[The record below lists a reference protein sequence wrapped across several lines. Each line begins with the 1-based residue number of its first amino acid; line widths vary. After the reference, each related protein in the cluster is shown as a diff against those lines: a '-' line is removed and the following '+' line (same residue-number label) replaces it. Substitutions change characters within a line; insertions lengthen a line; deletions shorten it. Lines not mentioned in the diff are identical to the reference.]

1 MESNNE
7 CRCKSLGIRAQWND
21 GEARELQ
28 YITRKQEWIFNS
40 EAAQTCCGDIHLPA
54 FTLLRHRPL
63 MDFDSDVGG
72 VFSERPRWMLDPW
85 VLTRL
90 SLVPEYHRNVH
101 QVTNPRGCVRPR
113 K

>member
-40 EAAQTCCGDIHLPA
+40 EAAQT
-54 FTLLRHRPL
+54 
-63 MDFDSDVGG
+63 
-72 VFSERPRWMLDPW
+72 
-85 VLTRL
+85 
-90 SLVPEYHRNVH
+90 
-101 QVTNPRGCVRPR
+101 
-113 K
+113 